1 MPDARTDVATRL
13 PEQDAQLARSALAV
27 LDANWLG
34 HATKPSPYLY
44 PHQWSWDSA
53 CIAMGY
59 ARWNQDRAETE
70 LRSLFAG
77 QWRNGLLPHIVF
89 AKGDGRYFPGPDFWQ
104 ARRSPDA
111 PAGLETSGIVQPPI
125 HATAAWRV
133 YQRSGDRAQARAFL
147 EELAPKLAAWHA
159 YLYRER
165 TRGSDG
171 LVEIWHPW
179 ESGMDNSPALGRG
192 ADADPPVSGRDPRV
206 PAGRRPAGGPCGA
219 PDRRRVRPV
228 RLPRRALPRPR
239 LPSRQDPGGD
249 AVRAPVRALQLPP
262 RPVEPGSGGDRAPA
276 RRRPRALREL
286 GGADGRRRRREA
298 LGRGGS
304 RLRRLRRVGGAPRR
318 RADSR
323 GPGAAPCRDPD
334 RRAGAPD
341 DRRVGGVARRGG
353 RRAGVGGDE
362 PRAGRSGLHADAVLA
377 GPDLAH
383 PQLGASERPR
393 PVRVPRPR
401 RRRSGAR

>member
-1 MPDARTDVATRL
+1 MPDARTDVATRV
-13 PEQDAQLARSALAV
+13 PVQDAQLARSALAV

-104 ARRSPDA
+104 ASRSPDA

-133 YQRSGDRAQARAFL
+133 YQRSGDRAQATAFL

-165 TRGSDG
+165 TRRSDG

-179 ESGMDNSPALGRG
+179 ESGMDNSPLWDEALTRISPPPEAIPAYKRVDAEFVDSAQRPTDEHYDRYAYLVKLYRDWSYDPERIRG
-192 ADADPPVSGRDPRV
+192 ECPFVVRDVLFNSILVQANRDLAEIARVLGTDAEQFETWAEQTAAALDAALWD
-206 PAGRRPAGGPCGA
+206 GA
-219 PDRRRVRPV
+219 AAMYLDY
-228 RLPRRALPRPR
+228 
-239 LPSRQDPGGD
+239 D
-249 AVRAPVRALQLPP
+249 VRA
-262 RPVEPGSGGDRAPA
+262 E
-276 RRRPRALREL
+276 
-286 GGADGRRRRREA
+286 
-298 LGRGGS
+298 
-304 RLRRLRRVGGAPRR
+304 
-318 RADSR
+318 
-323 GPGAAPCRDPD
+323 
-334 RRAGAPD
+334 
-341 DRRVGGVARRGG
+341 
-353 RRAGVGGDE
+353 
-362 PRAGRSGLHADAVLA
+362 
-377 GPDLAH
+377 
-383 PQLGASERPR
+383 
-393 PVRVPRPR
+393 
-401 RRRSGAR
+401 